1 MKVCFETFGC
11 RLNRAEAL
19 QQEADYIAKGWEI
32 TERHDDADLVVV
44 RGCSVTRRAQIDCEK
59 LIAHIRRKYPT
70 LIVKVVGCLKDPAQS
85 PNVPKKVEETAAS
98 VSTEPIPSR
107 TARGFLKVQDG
118 CSRRCSYCIIPSFRG
133 NSVSIPFN
141 DILEKARRLRDEGG
155 YEEIVMTGCNLSLY
169 SYEGKTLPHLIDAL
183 SAIGGFRLRLGSI
196 EPGEQAGEI
205 INAMAANE
213 NVCKALHLSVQ
224 SGSSGILTAM
234 RRPYLAKTVDN
245 LAEKTLSLMPD
256 CSLGCDIIT
265 GFPGETQ
272 LDFISTK
279 SLLERHLFSNVHI
292 FPFSARPGT
301 PAAVMPGQLSREEKS
316 RRAHEL
322 SRIAKKNRYEF
333 AERFLG
339 RTVEVAVED
348 ESRPSGWTSEY
359 LWCTLKTAARNMFP
373 RKSVR
378 KMKVIGVSKGALEAV
393 HADS

>member
-1 MKVCFETFGC
+1 
-11 RLNRAEAL
+11 
-19 QQEADYIAKGWEI
+19 
-32 TERHDDADLVVV
+32 
-44 RGCSVTRRAQIDCEK
+44 
-59 LIAHIRRKYPT
+59 
-70 LIVKVVGCLKDPAQS
+70 
-85 PNVPKKVEETAAS
+85 
-98 VSTEPIPSR
+98 
-107 TARGFLKVQDG
+107 
-118 CSRRCSYCIIPSFRG
+118 
-133 NSVSIPFN
+133 
-141 DILEKARRLRDEGG
+141 
-155 YEEIVMTGCNLSLY
+155 
-169 SYEGKTLPHLIDAL
+169 
-183 SAIGGFRLRLGSI
+183 
-196 EPGEQAGEI
+196 
-205 INAMAANE
+205 
-213 NVCKALHLSVQ
+213 
-224 SGSSGILTAM
+224 
-234 RRPYLAKTVDN
+234 
-245 LAEKTLSLMPD
+245 MPD